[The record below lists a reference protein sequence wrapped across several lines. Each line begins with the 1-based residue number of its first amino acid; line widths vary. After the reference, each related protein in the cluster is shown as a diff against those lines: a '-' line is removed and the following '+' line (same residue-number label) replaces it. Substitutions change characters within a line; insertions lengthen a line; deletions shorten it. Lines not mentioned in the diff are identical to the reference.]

1 MRATATLLT
10 FALACAT
17 SPAGAQAL
25 SAEQG
30 LFRDIYREL
39 VEIDTTHSTGDTT
52 RAARAMEAR
61 LRTAGFAEEDLL
73 VLEPFPRK
81 GNLVARMGGSGGS
94 KPLLLLA
101 HIDVVEARKE
111 DWNSDP
117 FQLQERDGYF
127 TARGS
132 LDDKA
137 MAAAFVSILGQLKQ
151 EGFAP
156 RRDIVLALTADEERG
171 DVPSNGVQWLMSN
184 RPELLQAAFGIN
196 EGGSGELHGGRP
208 TLNRLQVAEKLYVT
222 YEFETTNRGGHS
234 SQPREDNAIYELAEG
249 LGRLA
254 RLRFPVRITEV
265 TKVYFERS
273 APLASGQLAADMRAV
288 ARDDPDPDAAGR
300 LSALPQYNALLRT
313 TCVAT
318 MLSGGH
324 AENALPQSASATVNC
339 RILPGDDPDAV
350 DRELRQAMGDKVAVK
365 SVHRQ
370 GRSPPS
376 PVSGEV
382 VDAVEAI
389 TAQMWPG
396 VPVVPSMS
404 TGATDSRYLRSAGVP
419 MYGVTGIF
427 VDPADNRIH
436 GLNERVEVQ
445 RLDDGREFLYRLVRR
460 LAE

>member
-1 MRATATLLT
+1 MRATGMFLT
-10 FALACAT
+10 FALFCTAPQV
-17 SPAGAQAL
+17 SAQAL

-30 LFRDIYREL
+30 LFREIYREL
-39 VEIDTTHSTGDTT
+39 VEIDTTHSAGDTT
-52 RAARAMEAR
+52 RAARAMQAR
-61 LRTAGFAEEDLL
+61 LRTAGFATEDLL
-73 VLEPFPRK
+73 VFEPFPKK
-81 GNLVARMGGSGGS
+81 GNLVARLRGTGQSE
-94 KPLLLLA
+94 PLLLLA

-117 FQLQERDGYF
+117 FELQERDGYF

-137 MAAAFVSILGQLKQ
+137 MAAAFVSILGQLKR

-171 DVPSNGVQWLMSN
+171 DVPSNGVQWLMN
-184 RPELLQAAFGIN
+184 NQPELLQAAFGIN
-196 EGGSGELHGGRP
+196 EGGSGELREGRP

-234 SQPREDNAIYELAEG
+234 SQPREDNAIYELAEA

-254 RLRFPVRITEV
+254 RLRFPVRISEV

-273 APLASGQLAADMRAV
+273 AALASGQLADDMRAV
-288 ARDDPDPDAAGR
+288 AREEPDPEAARR

-318 MLSGGH
+318 MLEAGH
-324 AENALPQSASATVNC
+324 AENALPQSARVTVNC

-350 DRELRQAMGDKVAVK
+350 DRELRQALGDRVAVK
-365 SVHRQ
+365 AVRREA
-370 GRSPPS
+370 RSPPS
-376 PVSGEV
+376 PLSGEV
-382 VDAVEAI
+382 VDAVEAV

-404 TGATDSRYLRSAGVP
+404 SGATDSRFLRSTGVP
-419 MYGVTGIF
+419 MYGVSGIF

-436 GLNERVEVQ
+436 GLNERVEVK
-445 RLDDGREFLYRLVRR
+445 RLYEGREFLYLLVKR